1 MQLLA
6 DIKSSMLQYIW
17 FFGLICVT
25 ALRYWYWFKMKITF
39 GCTSSTR
46 SRAGNSCH
54 QQNSDE
60 WSKMVVANFTI
71 KFLASYFV
79 LVWAA
84 VYRVINMNTGLMWI
98 IGGLCWWGHTLVQ
111 FLRASYLLL
120 NLPGFTHMMS
130 WGRCQHPVKKHWRIK
145 TFMLRQSWNYILV
158 D

>member
-39 GCTSSTR
+39 GCTSS
-46 SRAGNSCH
+46 SVDVQAARASAE
-54 QQNSDE
+54 Q
-60 WSKMVVANFTI
+60 WRVKMVVANFTI

-145 TFMLRQSWNYILV
+145 TFMLRRSWNYILV